1 MKNFKFESIYLLS
14 HREKKGRSEKF
25 HQNKNILI
33 GRNHTGKSS
42 LIKHLFLTL
51 GARPN
56 GKLSQWDESAVSAVR
71 FIINNKAYIALH
83 QLGNRALFDE
93 NKNILIVTGQHIE
106 WSMEFAKISGFNLT
120 LINKANETVQ
130 AGPACFFLPFYINQ
144 DGSWQ
149 AEWNTFI
156 GLQRFKSP
164 NAAILEYFAGIK
176 PPEYYEMSAEIK
188 LLKIDLEDLRKEQ
201 RFLERARDRLSKSL
215 TFNGPKLESENFE
228 IEIKSLTTEVT
239 ELNKKQ
245 EKIREKLVREKEI
258 LENINLQINLAKDAL
273 KTYDLDASY
282 LQSVDR
288 EKLIC
293 PTCGSEHVDPF
304 LDFFTYSEDARVLR
318 ELVIRLKKD
327 SAKVSDEYN
336 KTKSTLSELE
346 NRYKSIS
353 KILAVRKGNLLFRD
367 VVESAGSEKAF
378 RAFED
383 EAKKLDDN
391 IKQLLGKIDDLD
403 RNLKELLNR
412 NRSKK
417 ILKTFRDAYSSS
429 RIKLN
434 LPPVITKKLRPTSRP
449 NISGSGGPRS
459 ILAYY
464 SALWKTCIMDTGAFN
479 VPIVIDS
486 PNQQAQ
492 DDINMPKVLKFI
504 ANNLPTEM
512 QLIVGSE
519 IDTEYIFENKIELKV
534 PYGLLEEREF
544 EEVNS
549 ILEPLLRIM
558 YEGIDKP
565 NQ

>member
-1 MKNFKFESIYLLS
+1 MS
-14 HREKKGRSEKF
+14 HREKKGRLEKF
-25 HQNKNILI
+25 HQKKNILI

-56 GKLSQWDESAVSAVR
+56 GKLAEWDENAVSAVR
-71 FIINNKAYIALH
+71 FIADNKAYIALH

-93 NKNILIVTGQHIE
+93 NNNIVVATGEHNK
-106 WSMEFAKISGFNLT
+106 WSIEFAKISGFNLT
-120 LINKANETVQ
+120 LINKGNETVQ
-130 AGPACFFLPFYINQ
+130 ADPACFFLPFYINQ

-149 AEWNTFI
+149 AGWDTFI

-164 NAAILEYFAGIK
+164 NAAILEYFTGIK
-176 PPEYYEMSAEIK
+176 PPEYYKISAEIK
-188 LLKIDLEDLRKEQ
+188 LLKIELEELRKEQ
-201 RFLERARDRLSKSL
+201 KFLERARNRLSKSL
-215 TFNGPKLESENFE
+215 TLNGPKLDSENFE
-228 IEIKSLTTEVT
+228 LEIKSLTKVVS
-239 ELNKKQ
+239 ELNKQQ
-245 EKIREKLVREKEI
+245 EIIRSKIVHEKEI
-258 LENINLQINLAKDAL
+258 IENINLQINLANDAL
-273 KTYDLDASY
+273 KTYDLDAGF

-293 PTCGSEHVDPF
+293 PTCGAEHIDSF
-304 LDFFTYSEDARVLR
+304 IDILTYSEDARVLR

-327 SAKVSDEYN
+327 SEKVLIEYN
-336 KTKSTLSELE
+336 KTRSSLSQLQ
-346 NRYKSIS
+346 NKYNSIS
-353 KILAVRKGNLLFRD
+353 RILDIRKGDLRFRD

-383 EAKKLDDN
+383 EAQELDDK
-391 IKQLLGKIDDLD
+391 ILQLIGKID
-403 RNLKELLNR
+403 NLNR
-412 NRSKK
+412 DLKDFVNRKRSKD
-417 ILKTFRDAYSSS
+417 ILKTYRDAYSFS

-434 LPPVITKKLRPTSRP
+434 LPPVKTNRLRLTSRP

-464 SALWKTCIMDTGAFN
+464 SALWKTCMLETGAFTM
-479 VPIVIDS
+479 PIVIDS

-492 DDINMPKVLKFI
+492 DDINMPNVLKFI
-504 ANNLPTEM
+504 AISLPNEM

-519 IDTEYIFENKIELKV
+519 TDTDHIFDNKIELSV
-534 PYGLLEEREF
+534 PYGLLKEGEF

-549 ILEPLLRIM
+549 TVEPLLRKM
-558 YEGIDKP
+558 YEDITKP